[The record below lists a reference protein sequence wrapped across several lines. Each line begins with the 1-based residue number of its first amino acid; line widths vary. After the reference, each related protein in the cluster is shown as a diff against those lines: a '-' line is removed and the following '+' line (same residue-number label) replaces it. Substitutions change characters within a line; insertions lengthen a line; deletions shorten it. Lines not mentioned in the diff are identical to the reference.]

1 MSCSKY
7 VGNWRLYIL
16 HSEASNVLTIIN
28 YDVEYR
34 NRRPLKLVTFKM
46 VKEVVRIVQSQTNST
61 QHVFD
66 DYTLQII
73 QVVLQ
78 LFCIK
83 PKNWQIIVINIHFT
97 LFASLEPYTLCLTDK
112 FLCALF
118 WHLRNMSIKLAKLYD
133 LRLRINSSK
142 LMCIGPS
149 QTKIL
154 FLL

>member
-1 MSCSKY
+1 M
-7 VGNWRLYIL
+7 YIYI
-16 HSEASNVLTIIN
+16 SVVFNVLTIIN
-28 YDVEYR
+28 YDVEYT

-83 PKNWQIIVINIHFT
+83 PKN
-97 LFASLEPYTLCLTDK
+97 
-112 FLCALF
+112 
-118 WHLRNMSIKLAKLYD
+118 
-133 LRLRINSSK
+133 
-142 LMCIGPS
+142 
-149 QTKIL
+149 
-154 FLL
+154 

>member
-1 MSCSKY
+1 M
-7 VGNWRLYIL
+7 
-16 HSEASNVLTIIN
+16 
-28 YDVEYR
+28 
-34 NRRPLKLVTFKM
+34 
-46 VKEVVRIVQSQTNST
+46 RIVQSQTNST

-97 LFASLEPYTLCLTDK
+97 LFAPLKPYTLCLTDK

-154 FLL
+154 FSPLILKREWKYSLIIIWEFLCFYFNRRGCK